1 MSSHPTADAFMR
13 SYLRT
18 PTDATARLVFADWLE
33 ETGTDANV
41 VWAHYI
47 RAKIEADRH
56 DRGTP
61 ERKAFEDQAAT
72 FAPKVRANLTIPAKL
87 FVDFPKS
94 LLQLLPAPNITV
106 ELDAFEF
113 HQPIWEMVPE
123 SVTRE
128 NLVIPIDLQGWV
140 LFIAAADPRNDET
153 IQKLEFILNRDVVA
167 VGANLDK
174 IQSAI
179 NATYG
184 QTEIESIDSVLYES
198 PLIGLEDHGSV
209 SNSLFGIFQTTFSRG
224 GNGIVM
230 MMTPRRC
237 EARCLRFEDV
247 LLTEQIPRE
256 VFTRLLAHL
265 LSLEPTAEYRER
277 GVHCRDLN
285 LPLLSGRPCPVTLER
300 LDERTERPDWFLLRF
315 RW

>member
-33 ETGTDANV
+33 ETGTDSNV
-41 VWAHYI
+41 AWARYI

-61 ERKAFEDQAAT
+61 ARKAFEDQAAT
-72 FAPKVRANLTIPAKL
+72 SAPQVRANLTIPARL

-106 ELDAFEF
+106 KLAGFQLPQTAFD
-113 HQPIWEMVPE
+113 WLPE
-123 SVTRE
+123 SIARE
-128 NLVIPIDLQGWV
+128 NCVLSLDLQERV
-140 LFIAAADPRNDET
+140 LFLATADPGNVET
-153 IQKLEFILNRDVVA
+153 IQRVEFFLNRDVIA
-167 VGANLDK
+167 VRAELTE
-174 IQSAI
+174 ILSAI

-184 QTEIESIDSVLYES
+184 QPEVEFADVSYES
-198 PLIGLEDHGSV
+198 PLIGLEGDDIASTL
-209 SNSLFGIFQTTFSRG
+209 SWIFFATFSRG

-230 MMTPRRC
+230 IMTPRGC
-237 EARCLRFEDV
+237 EARCLRFDDV
-247 LLTEQIPRE
+247 LLTEQVPRE
-256 VFTRLLAHL
+256 VFTRLLEHL
-265 LSLEPTAEYRER
+265 LSLEPIAEYRER
-277 GVHCRDLN
+277 GMHCLDLN
-285 LPLLSGRPCPVTLER
+285 LPLLSGRPCPVSLER
-300 LDERTERPDWFLLRF
+300 LDERAGRPDWFLLRF